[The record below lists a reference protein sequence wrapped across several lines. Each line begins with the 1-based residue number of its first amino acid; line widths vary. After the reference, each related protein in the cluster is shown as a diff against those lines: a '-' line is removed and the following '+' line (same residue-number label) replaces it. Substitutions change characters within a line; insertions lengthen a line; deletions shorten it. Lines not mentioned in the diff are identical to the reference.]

1 MKKIFLFVIAAGL
14 MTLNSCKKDDL
25 GGPEIQTLS
34 VIAVSPT
41 TVTFTG
47 NILNKGKQQVLD
59 YGFIYS
65 PNPNIDEG
73 NGTKV
78 SLGSNIST
86 GQFSTTVDNLK
97 LGPLYGYNPV
107 VYARAYIRDEKGT
120 AFGALLNVNLPV
132 PSSSSM
138 SPSTGKSGDIVK
150 ISGKFYS
157 PALKDVHVIF
167 GGTEGT
173 VIAASDSEISVAVPS
188 GINARHGNQIGVT
201 VSVGSL
207 SVQANTYF
215 TIFANIKDFSPKS
228 GPIGSYVTF
237 SGDNLPND
245 YYYGGNIAV
254 TFNEITANINY
265 NNTLQAI
272 VPSSIKDK
280 ATVSITINGQKT
292 VLPGEFSIVLPEIT
306 SFSPES
312 VLPGSVVNV
321 NIANF
326 ASNYYDGYPQ
336 LKFGNGDYQHA
347 NSATGTGFSYVIPA
361 NTEAGEYALTI
372 KFGLNEA
379 TTAKKLKVLAYEVTG
394 FSPEQGAPGKEINI
408 SGSFIKD
415 AGYTVYF
422 GTVGVGAVATSAT
435 NLRTTVP
442 AGINAGKLKIS
453 VDVPGKK
460 IVSPGEFDIK
470 GPTVTSFS
478 PASAIAGT
486 ILTIKGT
493 GFYPG
498 DYWTTV
504 KFGTIVAQA
513 ISVTENTITVAVPS
527 NLNLGAMKLTIV
539 TGGQSVIADG
549 NFTATN

>member
-1 MKKIFLFVIAAGL
+1 

-34 VIAVSPT
+34 VIAASPT
-41 TVTFTG
+41 TVIFTG
-47 NILNKGKQQVLD
+47 NILNKGKQQILD

-65 PNPNIDEG
+65 PNPNIDES

-78 SLGSNIST
+78 SLGNNVST
-86 GQFSTTVDNLK
+86 GQFTTTVDNLK
-97 LGPLYGYNPV
+97 LGPLYGYNPI

-138 SPSTGKSGDIVK
+138 SPNTGKSGDIVK

-157 PALKDVHVIF
+157 PALKDVHVTF

-188 GINARHGNQIGVT
+188 GINARHGNQISVT
-201 VSVGSL
+201 VSVGSS

-228 GPIGSYVTF
+228 GAISSFITF
-237 SGDNLPND
+237 TGDNLPTD
-245 YYYGGNIAV
+245 YYYNGDIV
-254 TFNEITANINY
+254 VKFNEITANINY

-272 VPSSIKDK
+272 VPSSIKEK
-280 ATVSITINGQKT
+280 ATVSITINGKKT

-312 VLPGSVVNV
+312 ALPGGVVNV

-336 LKFGNGDYQHA
+336 LKFGNGDYQYA
-347 NSATGTGFSYVIPA
+347 NSTTGTGFSYVIPA
-361 NTEAGEYALTI
+361 NTEAGDYALTM
-372 KFGLNEA
+372 KFGLNEV

-415 AGYTVYF
+415 VGYTVYF
-422 GTVGVGAVATSAT
+422 GTVAVGAVATSAT